1 LLQKNKEL
9 NLKSAK
15 QKRAACMSFPN
26 KFTEVAIAVMHE
38 EDVSGTRNCNACDG
52 KAIESPRDMACA

>member
-1 LLQKNKEL
+1 
-9 NLKSAK
+9 
-15 QKRAACMSFPN
+15 MSFPN